1 MKSKDMFEAS
11 KTGACYT
18 PTILGHR
25 PLCALSASARYAEFP
40 REERLNS
47 LRSHL
52 VRYGLFPPRRDP
64 ETAPITM
71 QELKGLVRIWK
82 LHNERNFWRNHTT
95 KDEIV
100 SALHAHMQKK
110 IKLEQLKKEIVAKG
124 RQKRSDMHAAAAG
137 HGHSAMSHT
146 HHSKSKA
153 GADGFGGDSAE
164 ASDGFKRRNSKTEDP
179 HGLLHGDGLYPS
191 KDSML
196 TGMGE
201 EGDADYVPAHE
212 REERPE
218 KPTHNNG
225 MIYLSRGF
233 ADTTHRV
240 DPRSPEKVPG
250 KRTKVDYDHE
260 EGEAASEA
268 ATHLSKVEDVVEED
282 NDLVI
287 KEREQQM
294 RVKRKCSNALLNMSC
309 NDTMQS
315 QFIEQGGLAALL
327 ELAISCSDE
336 EVVTNCA
343 ACLVNLIPYGDYY
356 SPRRLLEAG
365 VVRVLVRLALG
376 HDPRVRHYC
385 ALCLCRLSAERGLEE
400 WLIAD
405 GALAAATRL
414 VTLSENAS
422 TKEVAAKV
430 LINLAVT
437 LEGNQAETLVKNVLK
452 CVANLVGHFSQDGT
466 SEAGTQ
472 QFCAEAIASLACLGV
487 ARPILAKQG
496 VISVLKMVL
505 MASVRTETTNACAAA
520 LCNMGQLHGCRKE
533 MLALG
538 LIRIMS
544 RLLRSGTNETQHL
557 CTLCLTTLSF
567 QKDLRGALLKE
578 GALRTIGTVVARR
591 TDPEL
596 TRQGAYALLN
606 FAFDPQTREDVIT
619 EDALPALMALLDLE
633 EEALK
638 QVDEAT
644 RANSLMALCNLLADP
659 ATCPQVLEA
668 GVLLKL
674 VGFTRYLDTVPSLH
688 EYLAV
693 ALLNLSIHT
702 DVRPYVARTPGCVD
716 LLLELAIFGI
726 HASAK
731 HANSLTAGSRGSD
744 SSRATKALKTLF
756 NLGMDPQSH
765 EVLLSRAL
773 RLSLLDAIGELIG
786 MKAAPAA
793 DDDLSSME
801 SHGSRP
807 GKPRRKYHG
816 KKKKE
821 PVASYDSNSS
831 QHLCAMLLHVL
842 TTNQENHDALLS
854 GGAVLLLVK
863 LSASPN
869 EVTKTAVAGSLY
881 NLTQCAPVAHEAFL
895 GALMSLSHSSENA
908 RVLWCAWCFANVS
921 TYPKGRAMLG
931 KLSRKL
937 IPTLLA
943 MMRSGCADAER
954 IQYHCS
960 VAMCNTLSV
969 FLKKEDVL
977 AMLKEGTVQD
987 VIVITV
993 LRANDVRTKQVLA
1006 QALFNLLARVDT
1018 RSEMIRK
1025 DVPLALVRLT
1035 KVEDPILNLL
1045 CVNMLRN
1052 LSCEAETLCTKLLE
1066 MKVVRVMV
1074 DQCLSPSGG
1083 VQIKRRCA
1091 TTLGNLSRVPAML
1104 KGLAAPES
1112 GIVAG
1117 IRSIAVAQDAETL
1130 ENMGAVAFHLSE
1142 VPEGR
1147 ESLTQQGAT
1156 PVLVNLCAGDET
1168 PVRVRQLV
1176 IASLC
1181 NMSTYAASHR
1191 SMAEHSMKLLIET
1204 MSQPV
1209 QSLDTRM
1216 NACVAMCNLVVH
1228 YPASRETAVQ
1238 LDLMPALKQLIRACT
1253 TDAQYT
1259 VLAKIVRDLTWY
1271 ADGLPVLA
1279 AQGAMALCVRL
1290 AKREPPALKHD
1301 VATAVGNLCSC
1312 KFAPPQLIEEGAV
1325 GALFWLTL
1333 QDCLNL
1339 TRPIFRECSIAIRY
1353 LAQHETLMP
1362 LICMENNL
1370 LPLLLRLAK
1379 FMECEETRYD
1389 SAVALYHI
1397 LGNEPSQKSVC
1408 RSGAVKVLTDLAATG
1423 ERVREVC
1430 SAALHQLPN
1439 GLLQHMDGQLLS
1451 VLMSLLQI
1459 HNADFTDPEHFRP
1472 DRSFASTHE
1481 WLLAGAQY
1489 AHPKRKMVSE
1499 WPTSVIEKSVN
1510 AFVPARYAIESYPG
1524 EQVNPSRARGTT
1536 DFIGSYS
1543 KMRAPCSQQTA
1554 SNLQLSLLGAPAP
1567 GETTEVEKAP
1577 ETAPLS
1583 SFLELAP
1590 PPVPSVSLA
1599 PPAPKSL
1606 TEAVEEKAD
1615 ANSDP
1620 DVADAP
1626 RARLPAIH
1634 ARAGGHNKFMSEQS
1648 IAASDALAKSTIR
1661 AAFRRDVE
1669 DAATEA
1675 AAQHRAAQDAIP
1687 GALSPIPEPVKRKN
1701 PRKYLVAKKMKQK
1714 DRISDDY
1721 YELLRHVA

>member
-1 MKSKDMFEAS
+1 MRKKALDPLEK

-71 QELKGLVRIWK
+71 QELKGLKK
-82 LHNERNFWRNHTT
+82 L
-95 KDEIV
+95 
-100 SALHAHMQKK
+100 
-110 IKLEQLKKEIVAKG
+110 KLEQLKKEIVAKG
-124 RQKRSDMHAAAAG
+124 RQKRSDMHSAAQQ
-137 HGHSAMSHT
+137 HHSALSHT
-146 HHSKSKA
+146 HHSSKSKTA
-153 GADGFGGDSAE
+153 SEVFVGDEPGDGFQ
-164 ASDGFKRRNSKTEDP
+164 RRNSKTGDP
-179 HGLLHGDGLYPS
+179 HGLATDHLHGAS
-191 KDSML
+191 KESLMMSL
-196 TGMGE
+196 GE
-201 EGDADYVPAHE
+201 DGDADYVPAHE
-212 REERPE
+212 REEERPE
-218 KPTHNNG
+218 RPNHNNG

-250 KRTKVDYDHE
+250 KHKKPNFDLDE
-260 EGEAASEA
+260 DGEAAATATA
-268 ATHLSKVEDVVEED
+268 AVVEVEEED
-282 NDLVI
+282 TEQAVAE
-287 KEREQQM
+287 KEQQM

-309 NDTMQS
+309 NETMQS

-327 ELAISCSDE
+327 S
-336 EVVTNCA
+336 
-343 ACLVNLIPYGDYY
+343 
-356 SPRRLLEAG
+356 SPSPATTR
-365 VVRVLVRLALG
+365 
-376 HDPRVRHYC
+376 
-385 ALCLCRLSAERGLEE
+385 SAERGLEE

-452 CVANLVGHFSQDGT
+452 
-466 SEAGTQ
+466 
-472 QFCAEAIASLACLGV
+472 FCAEAIASLACLAV

-505 MASVRTETTNACAAA
+505 MTSVRTETTNACAAA
-520 LCNMGQLHGCRKE
+520 LCNMGQIHGCRKE

-578 GALRTIGTVVARR
+578 GALRTIGT
-591 TDPEL
+591 
-596 TRQGAYALLN
+596 
-606 FAFDPQTREDVIT
+606 TREDVIT
-619 EDALPALMALLDLE
+619 EDGLPALMALLDLE
-633 EEALK
+633 EEALR

-726 HASAK
+726 EKAAPGG
-731 HANSLTAGSRGSD
+731 ARVATE

-756 NLGMDPQSH
+756 NLGMEPQSH
-765 EVLLSRAL
+765 EVLLSRSL
-773 RLSLLDAIGELIG
+773 RLGLLDAIGKLIG
-786 MKAAPAA
+786 MQKEVE
-793 DDDLSSME
+793 DDDASVSSQ
-801 SHGSRP
+801 GSRP
-807 GKPRRKYHG
+807 GKPRKRRHK
-816 KKKKE
+816 
-821 PVASYDSNSS
+821 ASKDKQPAQAHDGNSA

-842 TTNQENHDALLS
+842 TTNQDNHDALLG

-863 LSASPN
+863 LSQSPN
-869 EVTKTAVAGSLY
+869 EVTKTAC
-881 NLTQCAPVAHEAFL
+881 TPVAHEAFL
-895 GALMSLSHSSENA
+895 GALMNLSHSNENA

-931 KLSRKL
+931 KLSRRL
-937 IPTLLA
+937 VPTLLA
-943 MMRSGCADAER
+943 MMRAGCADAER
-954 IQYHCS
+954 IQYHCA

-969 FLKKEDVL
+969 FLKKDDVI

-1018 RSEMIRK
+1018 RAEMIRR

-1045 CVNMLRN
+1045 CVNMLKN
-1052 LSCEAETLCTKLLE
+1052 LSCEAETLSQKLLE
-1066 MKVVRVMV
+1066 MKVVCVMV

-1091 TTLGNLSRVPAML
+1091 STLGNLSRVPRDDA
-1104 KGLAAPES
+1104 GPRGGARGGHPAP
-1112 GIVAG
+1112 VA
-1117 IRSIAVAQDAETL
+1117 RHADERVVAL
-1130 ENMGAVAFHLSE
+1130 
-1142 VPEGR
+1142 
-1147 ESLTQQGAT
+1147 
-1156 PVLVNLCAGDET
+1156 
-1168 PVRVRQLV
+1168 
-1176 IASLC
+1176 
-1181 NMSTYAASHR
+1181 
-1191 SMAEHSMKLLIET
+1191 
-1204 MSQPV
+1204 
-1209 QSLDTRM
+1209 
-1216 NACVAMCNLVVH
+1216 CNLVVH
-1228 YPASRETAVQ
+1228 YPESRENAVQ
-1238 LDLMPALKQLIRACT
+1238 MDLMPALQLVRACS

-1259 VLAKIVRDLTWY
+1259 VLAKIVRDLTKH

-1290 AKREPPALKHD
+1290 AKREPPTLKHD
-1301 VATAVGNLCSC
+1301 VATAVCNLCSC
-1312 KFAPPQLIEEGAV
+1312 RFAPPQVIEEGAV
-1325 GALFWLTL
+1325 SALFWLTL

-1339 TRPIFRECSIAIRY
+1339 TRPIFRECSIAVRY
-1353 LAQHETLMP
+1353 LAQNAALLP

-1379 FMECEETRYD
+1379 FMECEDTRYD
-1389 SAVALYHI
+1389 SAVSLYHI
-1397 LGNEPSQKSVC
+1397 LGNEPSQKSIC

-1423 ERVREVC
+1423 TRVREVC

-1459 HNADFTDPEHFRP
+1459 HNADFTDPESFVP
-1472 DRSFASTHE
+1472 DRSFQSDHA
-1481 WLLAGAQY
+1481 WDVAGADY
-1489 AHPKRKMVSE
+1489 DPPRRKMQAQ
-1499 WPTSVIEKSVN
+1499 WPTSVIEKSVT
-1510 AFVPARYAIESYPG
+1510 AFVPARHAIDSYPG
-1524 EQVNPSRARGTT
+1524 EQVVREGARAGAPVVVPRARAAA
-1536 DFIGSYS
+1536 
-1543 KMRAPCSQQTA
+1543 RAA
-1554 SNLQLSLLGAPAP
+1554 VA
-1567 GETTEVEKAP
+1567 
-1577 ETAPLS
+1577 
-1583 SFLELAP
+1583 AP
-1590 PPVPSVSLA
+1590 PPPKRADEAALAAPGDDAAAGAPS
-1599 PPAPKSL
+1599 
-1606 TEAVEEKAD
+1606 EKHAR
-1615 ANSDP
+1615 
-1620 DVADAP
+1620 VA
-1626 RARLPAIH
+1626 LPNIH
-1634 ARAGGHNKFMSEQS
+1634 AKGAHKFMT
-1648 IAASDALAKSTIR
+1648 AAAVDASGALQMSTIR
-1661 AAFRRDVE
+1661 AAFRRDLDDDPAARGASAA
-1669 DAATEA
+1669 DAGPGSPAKGKA
-1675 AAQHRAAQDAIP
+1675 A
-1687 GALSPIPEPVKRKN
+1687 PEPVKRKQN